1 MLPFSSHARFFSSL
15 KQVKQNPTLPV
26 HPPLQFCA
34 HLLSLSQVEERLA
47 SEDSPPNKTPKPEAS
62 SSIDPSGSPIFL
74 AYPQSNL
81 RDSDSGS
88 GPARDFLSSSS
99 SSSSSEEKGG
109 EDHADQKEQ
118 ECDTGDEDDD
128 DEIEHLMNLLD
139 VEVDVEG
146 AGEAAESCGECE
158 FYAKVG
164 GVRGPKCEKE
174 RQRLEGWVE
183 HFYRGWRGAG
193 RREPARLAHL
203 LLAKASCSADGCG
216 GIGFPDTVE
225 EFLEH
230 DPVLATAVPAGKE
243 GE

>member
-15 KQVKQNPTLPV
+15 KQISFGGFTPKQNP
-26 HPPLQFCA
+26 
-34 HLLSLSQVEERLA
+34 
-47 SEDSPPNKTPKPEAS
+47 KPQAS

-99 SSSSSEEKGG
+99 SEEEKGG

-118 ECDTGDEDDD
+118 ECDTGD

-158 FYAKVG
+158 FYAKVA

-203 LLAKASCSADGCG
+203 LLAKASCSATGAAG
-216 GIGFPDTVE
+216 SGSRRRWRSSWSMTR
-225 EFLEH
+225 FLLLLYRRERRENNNTC
-230 DPVLATAVPAGKE
+230 LCLN
-243 GE
+243 

>member
-15 KQVKQNPTLPV
+15 K
-26 HPPLQFCA
+26 
-34 HLLSLSQVEERLA
+34 QVEERLA

-99 SSSSSEEKGG
+99 CSEEKGG

-216 GIGFPDTVE
+216 GIGFPETVE

-230 DPVLATAVPAGKE
+230 DPVLATTVPAGRE